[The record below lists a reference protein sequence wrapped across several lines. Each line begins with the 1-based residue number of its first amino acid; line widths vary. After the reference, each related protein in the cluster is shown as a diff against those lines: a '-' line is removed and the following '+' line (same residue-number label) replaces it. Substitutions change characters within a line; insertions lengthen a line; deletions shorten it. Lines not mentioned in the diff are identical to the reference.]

1 MQMSSESQTGN
12 KVAMTSEVVNVQ
24 SVIRPMR
31 GGSQAYLVEGDDG
44 RYYVAKFARNPQGNR
59 TLINECIASRLFQ
72 QFGIS
77 TPPIRLLYLSRAVQ
91 QAASLHFS
99 MKNKKVPV
107 SSGIHF
113 GSQCPVDPN
122 SMAIYDFLPR
132 KLLANVENLED
143 FSKAFVLDKLLGN
156 TDKRQA
162 IFVRAPSRRGKAI
175 FRVWLIDHGLIF
187 AGHRWELEDVPGY
200 GLYVD
205 RAVYGFPDTQIIC
218 DKAIE
223 MMRMLN
229 EDQLHIA
236 AEGIPSDWFSS
247 GDRGALARLFQE
259 VQARAARLP
268 VFVRRH
274 LKILRQT
281 PEFTACL

>member
-1 MQMSSESQTGN
+1 MP
-12 KVAMTSEVVNVQ
+12 SEVITIKA
-24 SVIRPMR
+24 VIRRVR

-44 RYYVAKFARNPQGNR
+44 RCYVAKFAHNPQGNR
-59 TLINECIASRLFQ
+59 TLVNECIGSSLFQ

-77 TPPIRLLYLSRAVQ
+77 TPPIRLLYLSRTVQ

-99 MKNKKVPV
+99 IRDKKVPV
-107 SSGIHF
+107 RSGIHF
-113 GSQCPVDPN
+113 GSQCPVNPN
-122 SMAIYDFLPR
+122 TTAIYDFLPQ
-132 KLLANVENLED
+132 KLLANVGNLED

-162 IFVRAPSRRGKAI
+162 IFVRTPSRSCKAT
-175 FRVWLIDHGLIF
+175 FRVWMIDHGLMF
-187 AGHRWELEDVPGY
+187 AGRRWELEDVRGY

-205 RAVYGFPDTQIIC
+205 RAVYGFRNTQIIC

-223 MMRMLN
+223 MMRMLK

-268 VFVRRH
+268 IFVRRH
-274 LKILRQT
+274 LKIVREI
-281 PEFTACL
+281 PEFAACL